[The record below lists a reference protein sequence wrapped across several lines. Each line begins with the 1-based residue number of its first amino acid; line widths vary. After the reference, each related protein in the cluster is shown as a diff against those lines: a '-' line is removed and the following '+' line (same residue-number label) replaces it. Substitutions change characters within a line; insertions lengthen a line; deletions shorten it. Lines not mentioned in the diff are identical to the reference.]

1 MKSVVALKIPRDS
14 SSSALTS
21 LKPTSAFVYTRPIDE
36 LASDSEDL
44 VAEGAFSKTILE
56 IASYGEE
63 DPTDD
68 FLHFLVDAS
77 FALRVQVP
85 SLETATYDS
94 FLDSVQSAV
103 DTLLLKVSDSD
114 LFAITASSSSSS
126 DMILT
131 KESFLTSTGD

>member
-1 MKSVVALKIPRDS
+1 MISLDYDLRDILQELTHSEQRMKSVVALKISPSS
-14 SSSALTS
+14 SSSASTS

-77 FALRVQVP
+77 FALRVQV
-85 SLETATYDS
+85 
-94 FLDSVQSAV
+94 
-103 DTLLLKVSDSD
+103 
-114 LFAITASSSSSS
+114 
-126 DMILT
+126 
-131 KESFLTSTGD
+131 